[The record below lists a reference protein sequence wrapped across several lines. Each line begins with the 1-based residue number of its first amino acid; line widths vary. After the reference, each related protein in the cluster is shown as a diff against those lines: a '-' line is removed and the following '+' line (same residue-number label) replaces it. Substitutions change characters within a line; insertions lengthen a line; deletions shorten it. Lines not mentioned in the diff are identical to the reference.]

1 MTRNRQH
8 TAGYSSL
15 SWIEGAL
22 DKMAVVLSEPIL
34 ELLAVEELVAD
45 EEEFPGIELA
55 MADELDNILLASLS
69 RACARPRDVFLLHFY
84 MVYRYPL
91 FRSGL
96 CYVERV

>member
-22 DKMAVVLSEPIL
+22 DKMAVVLSEPIS
-34 ELLAVEELVAD
+34 ELLAVEKLVED
-45 EEEFPGIELA
+45 EEELPGIELA

-69 RACARPRDVFLLHFY
+69 RACARLRDVFLLHFCI
-84 MVYRYPL
+84 VYRYPL